1 MLMRKDINIISSL
14 SLDLFFDDD
23 TEKKIVLNKKDIVS
37 IVYNNRG
44 TKTTVVGKVINIISN
59 GDNSYLLIDGS
70 GIYAGSQVNILFN
83 EILDCNMIE
92 KYDESILLRSVS
104 GAGQITNLRLLNGYM
119 QISTDNG
126 VSWKNLTIEPETPQ
140 AT

>member
-1 MLMRKDINIISSL
+1 MLLRKDINVISSISIEL
-14 SLDLFFDDD
+14 YFDDD
-23 TEKKIVLNKKDIVS
+23 SSKKILLNKKDIVS
-37 IVYNNRG
+37 LTYNDRG
-44 TKTTVVGKVINIISN
+44 VKTTVVGKVINIISN
-59 GDNSYLLIDGS
+59 GNNSYLSIDGS
-70 GIYAGSQVNILFN
+70 GIYEGSQVKILFD
-83 EILDCNMIE
+83 EILDCIMIE

-126 VSWKNLTIEPETPQ
+126 VSWKNLTIEPETAQ